1 MSRHNESN
9 AGALPESLGTWLR
22 ELRQAKALPLRAV
35 AAAAEMDSTLLS
47 KIELGQRL
55 PTEAQAKALATF
67 FGVPLDDVEAKRI
80 TARFWQENNSNPA
93 AAKAAAMIRESA
105 PAYMMPLE
113 AAKPVKHASPSTQ
126 YPTST
131 PSRGSHD

>member
-1 MSRHNESN
+1 MSRHKESK
-9 AGALPESLGTWLR
+9 AGAQPETLGTWLR
-22 ELRQAKALPLRAV
+22 DLRQAKALPLRAV

-105 PAYMMPLE
+105 PAYMKPLE
-113 AAKPVKHASPSTQ
+113 AAKTATSVSRATR
-126 YPTST
+126 YPTT
-131 PSRGSHD
+131 IPPRGSHD

>member
-1 MSRHNESN
+1 L
-9 AGALPESLGTWLR
+9 GAWLR
-22 ELRQAKALPLRAV
+22 ELRQDKDLPLRTV

-55 PTEAQAKALATF
+55 PTESQAKALATF
-67 FGVPLDDVEAKRI
+67 FGVPLDDFEAKRI

-105 PAYMMPLE
+105 PAYMAPLE
-113 AAKPVKHASPSTQ
+113 AAKAARVFSSSTP
-126 YPTST
+126 YPTAKS
-131 PSRGSHD
+131 SRGSHD

>member
-1 MSRHNESN
+1 MSRHTKSIS
-9 AGALPESLGTWLR
+9 GSQPESLGAWLR

-35 AAAAEMDSTLLS
+35 AAAVEMDSTLLS

-105 PAYMMPLE
+105 PAYMKPLE
-113 AAKPVKHASPSTQ
+113 ATKPAKTGSRSTQ
-126 YPTST
+126 YPTTT
-131 PSRGSHD
+131 PPRGSHD